1 VASPGIVVG
10 IDGSPAAGAALLHAL
25 EQARLRS
32 LPLRIVC
39 AWEIPAIEYAGAAF
53 APSPEYSL
61 EAEHNAEGVL
71 AAALEQLGPD
81 PGVEVETE
89 AIRGHPASILLEE
102 ARTARLV
109 VVGTRGRAALTGLVL
124 GSVSQAVAHHCPAP
138 LLIVPAPLETGSAPQ
153 P

>member
-1 VASPGIVVG
+1 MGHGGAEAVASPGIVVG
-10 IDGSPAAGAALLHAL
+10 IDGSPAAGAALACAL

-61 EAEHNAEGVL
+61 EASTTPRPCSPRRSSSSAPTP
-71 AAALEQLGPD
+71 ASSSRRR
-81 PGVEVETE
+81 

-102 ARTARLV
+102 ARNAELL
-109 VVGTRGRAALTGLVL
+109 VVGTRGRAALSGLVL
-124 GSVSQAVAHHCPAP
+124 GSVSQASHTTAP
-138 LLIVPAPLETGSAPQ
+138 HRC
-153 P
+153 